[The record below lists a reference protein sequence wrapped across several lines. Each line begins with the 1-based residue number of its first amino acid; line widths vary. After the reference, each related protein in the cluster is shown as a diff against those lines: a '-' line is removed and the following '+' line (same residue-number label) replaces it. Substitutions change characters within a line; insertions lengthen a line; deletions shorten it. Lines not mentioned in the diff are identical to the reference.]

1 MEIIY
6 LLISISFV
14 LALGFLGAF
23 IWSVKSGQQSDLIT
37 PAMRILMED
46 RPSEKDYK

>member
-6 LLISISFV
+6 ILISISFV
-14 LALGFLGAF
+14 LALGFLSAF
-23 IWSVKSGQQSDLIT
+23 IWSVKSGQQADLVT

-46 RPSEKDYK
+46 KKPISNKN

>member
-46 RPSEKDYK
+46 RPSEKDHK